1 MDANTGFSFP
11 FFVPNRAVG
20 TNIGDRT
27 GASRVFF
34 FDHRTRYGPSDWH
47 SLGKGNVA
55 SRGPLMRAHVDQ
67 SYDGA
72 ELLLRR
78 LFPDEAD
85 ELVKRR
91 YQIINVSITSKSR
104 FGLLRLFLPKLF
116 ANRKGGEVNMREIA
130 GLATHQNDS
139 QRPACGDGCRIGA
152 GRGPRPGLHYLPR
165 VPERVV
171 DGTAEQHAPVVLQI
185 PTGARRGVAD
195 QVLRFADRR
204 GPPGPPLRLRGSGRG
219 GSREP
224 TEHRGA
230 SPVVLRVNEG
240 LGSTYDNRA
249 ALYVSDKPHAHMWTF
264 PLIPPWE
271 YVHNQ

>member
-47 SLGKGNVA
+47 SLGKGNVN

-91 YQIINVSITSKSR
+91 YQIINVSTARKIR
-104 FGLLRLFLPKLF
+104 FSALHILLSQLF
-116 ANRKGGEVNMREIA
+116 ANGRRAEVNR
-130 GLATHQNDS
+130 
-139 QRPACGDGCRIGA
+139 
-152 GRGPRPGLHYLPR
+152 
-165 VPERVV
+165 
-171 DGTAEQHAPVVLQI
+171 
-185 PTGARRGVAD
+185 
-195 QVLRFADRR
+195 
-204 GPPGPPLRLRGSGRG
+204 
-219 GSREP
+219 
-224 TEHRGA
+224 
-230 SPVVLRVNEG
+230 
-240 LGSTYDNRA
+240 
-249 ALYVSDKPHAHMWTF
+249 
-264 PLIPPWE
+264 
-271 YVHNQ
+271 